1 MRGSQVPLRNAVPA
15 DAPGHSRACKNDQR
29 VIRGNVP
36 LSLITGLRAS
46 IRGIQGGE
54 AAQSGHSGSVDDK
67 LASGARRRE
76 EIEQRLAAIR
86 TRMDELKTVRPDDA
100 SPAAVTERIAS
111 AQRQAAASQAAAEQA
126 IAASIRAFRRSAEA
140 HEQTA
145 LQYERAA
152 AAGFGDKDQH
162 ERQAARHR
170 AAAATDTQ
178 RAERARSLL
187 RDEEAR
193 RMRPVQAGPLSSG
206 GSRRSKDLT

>member
-1 MRGSQVPLRNAVPA
+1 M
-15 DAPGHSRACKNDQR
+15 
-29 VIRGNVP
+29 
-36 LSLITGLRAS
+36 
-46 IRGIQGGE
+46 
-54 AAQSGHSGSVDDK
+54 DDK

-86 TRMDELKTVRPDDA
+86 MRMDELKAVRQDDA
-100 SPAAVTERIAS
+100 SPAAVTERVAS

-145 LQYERAA
+145 LQYERAV

-170 AAAATDTQ
+170 AAAATDIQ

-187 RDEEAR
+187 RDEEAEELADQALNRLVNLAAR
-193 RMRPVQAGPLSSG
+193 RTA
-206 GSRRSKDLT
+206 DLPSPEP